1 MPLILSHLFA
11 YSKLETYCSKLFTIK
26 KGKEVLFIQT

>member
-11 YSKLETYCSKLFTIK
+11 YSKLETYYSKLFTIK
-26 KGKEVLFIQT
+26 KGKEVSFIQT